1 MKKMIR
7 NNIRNKK
14 KKKNYKTTI
23 YQDRY
28 VLRPDTDSF
37 GG

>member
-1 MKKMIR
+1 MKDIMIQNNVR
-7 NNIRNKK
+7 NLKK
-14 KKKNYKTTI
+14 ANYKTTI

-28 VLRPDTDSF
+28 VSHPDTDSF

>member
-1 MKKMIR
+1 MKNMIR
-7 NNIRNKK
+7 NNIRNNKK
-14 KKKNYKTTI
+14 KTTI

-28 VLRPDTDSF
+28 VLHPDTDSF